1 MNLTTQESQKVPFWI
16 KEVNVIYCLKTNV
29 CLYDVEVEKQEGN
42 VCNSRM
48 GNRGVYGS
56 KIGKTV

>member
-1 MNLTTQESQKVPFWI
+1 M
-16 KEVNVIYCLKTNV
+16 IYCLKTNV
-29 CLYDVEVEKQEGN
+29 CLYDVEVEEQEGN
-42 VCNSRM
+42 VCNSGM